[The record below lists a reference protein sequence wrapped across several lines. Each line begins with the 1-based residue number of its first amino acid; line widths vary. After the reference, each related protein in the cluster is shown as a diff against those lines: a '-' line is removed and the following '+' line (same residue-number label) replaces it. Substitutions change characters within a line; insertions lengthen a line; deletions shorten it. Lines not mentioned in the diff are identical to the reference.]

1 MFQYAAV
8 KPLPLNYTS
17 MAESFY
23 SRTLDSLSL
32 WVRGLNPEVKE
43 ANIFYN
49 SFTFLFACLPCTMG
63 FVNQNWNWKSKY
75 SHFLCIREFNTS
87 WCSTSLSFVML
98 KSKVNSMKTEILFA
112 IFAIFGDFL
121 AKIERKCWFSPI
133 TIFKT
138 FYQRTNW
145 VLLHSHKNGT
155 CTI

>member
-49 SFTFLFACLPCTMG
+49 SFTFSFCLLALHYGLRQSELKLKIKIFTFSM
-63 FVNQNWNWKSKY
+63 Y
-75 SHFLCIREFNTS
+75 M
-87 WCSTSLSFVML
+87 SLIQVD
-98 KSKVNSMKTEILFA
+98 VA
-112 IFAIFGDFL
+112 
-121 AKIERKCWFSPI
+121 
-133 TIFKT
+133 
-138 FYQRTNW
+138 
-145 VLLHSHKNGT
+145 V
-155 CTI
+155 

>member
-1 MFQYAAV
+1 MQ
-8 KPLPLNYTS
+8 LW
-17 MAESFY
+17 
-23 SRTLDSLSL
+23 SRYHWITPRWLRVSILEL
-32 WVRGLNPEVKE
+32 WTPFLYGCE
-43 ANIFYN
+43 AWILRWKKQIF
-49 SFTFLFACLPCTMG
+49 SIILLHFLFAFLPCTMG
-63 FVNQNWNWKSKY
+63 FVNQNWKSKY

-121 AKIERKCWFSPI
+121 AKIERKCWFSI

-155 CTI
+155 CTM

>member
-1 MFQYAAV
+1 MQ
-8 KPLPLNYTS
+8 LW
-17 MAESFY
+17 
-23 SRTLDSLSL
+23 SRYHWITPRWLRVSILEL
-32 WVRGLNPEVKE
+32 WTPFLYGCE
-43 ANIFYN
+43 AWILRWKKQIF
-49 SFTFLFACLPCTMG
+49 STILLHFLFACLPCTMG

-121 AKIERKCWFSPI
+121 AKIERKCWFSI

>member
-32 WVRGLNPEVKE
+32 WVRGLNPEGKE
-43 ANIFYN
+43 IF
-49 SFTFLFACLPCTMG
+49 STILLHFLFACLPCTMG

-98 KSKVNSMKTEILFA
+98 KSKVNSKKTEILFL
-112 IFAIFGDFL
+112 IFGDFWCFFGQNWKKML
-121 AKIERKCWFSPI
+121 IFSYYY
-133 TIFKT
+133 F
-138 FYQRTNW
+138 
-145 VLLHSHKNGT
+145 
-155 CTI
+155 

>member
-1 MFQYAAV
+1 MQ
-8 KPLPLNYTS
+8 LW
-17 MAESFY
+17 
-23 SRTLDSLSL
+23 SRYHWITPRWLRVSILEL
-32 WVRGLNPEVKE
+32 WTPFLYGCE
-43 ANIFYN
+43 AWILRWKKQIF
-49 SFTFLFACLPCTMG
+49 STILLHFLFACLPCTMG

-87 WCSTSLSFVML
+87 WCSTSLSFMML
-98 KSKVNSMKTEILFA
+98 KSKVNSMKTEILFL